1 MGVFQNNQ
9 ALTHSIYDKGNEKY
23 VPIYENRE
31 QMKSLNVKSYIKV
44 SISTVTILKKYYVF
58 MYGTRFVWVC
68 FMFVIFYKVWLKM
81 YYYNVFET
89 QLC

>member
-1 MGVFQNNQ
+1 MFILITRNLLEDPMGVFQNNQ

-44 SISTVTILKKYYVF
+44 PVSISTLAIFKKYYAF
-58 MYGTRFVWVC
+58 MFDTRFVLVL
-68 FMFVIFYKVWLKM
+68 VLVP
-81 YYYNVFET
+81 
-89 QLC
+89 

>member
-1 MGVFQNNQ
+1 MFILITRNLLEDPMGVFQNNQ

-44 SISTVTILKKYYVF
+44 PVSISTLAILEKYYAF
-58 MYGTRFVWVC
+58 MFGTRFVLVL
-68 FMFVIFYKVWLKM
+68 VLVP
-81 YYYNVFET
+81 
-89 QLC
+89 